1 MEKASLARGGTREVG
16 QRVKVKS
23 EEKRER
29 YKYERQRRATAQ

>member
-23 EEKRER
+23 EEKGG
-29 YKYERQRRATAQ
+29 KV